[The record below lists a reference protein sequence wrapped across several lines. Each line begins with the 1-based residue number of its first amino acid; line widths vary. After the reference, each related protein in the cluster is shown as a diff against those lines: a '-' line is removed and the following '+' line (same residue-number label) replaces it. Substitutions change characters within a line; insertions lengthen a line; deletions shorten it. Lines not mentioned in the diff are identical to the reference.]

1 MSRTVEQITYTE
13 DFGKVKSEIE
23 QLMTANGYHLT
34 NLKTGE
40 KVWKR
45 GNGISS
51 GMRFLKLEFGE
62 QSITVTAWVSI
73 GLGDTLFNEVALD
86 GFMAPIDRKAVR
98 ILIDQI
104 RKVIR

>member
-51 GMRFLKLEFGE
+51 GMRF
-62 QSITVTAWVSI
+62 
-73 GLGDTLFNEVALD
+73 
-86 GFMAPIDRKAVR
+86 
-98 ILIDQI
+98 
-104 RKVIR
+104 